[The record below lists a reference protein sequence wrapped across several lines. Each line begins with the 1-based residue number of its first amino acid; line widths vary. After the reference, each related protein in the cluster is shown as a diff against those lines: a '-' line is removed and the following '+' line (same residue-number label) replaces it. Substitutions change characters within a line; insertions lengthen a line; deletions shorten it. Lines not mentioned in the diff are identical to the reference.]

1 MLHNMF
7 IIGLWLLDENNSILT
22 SELLQ
27 DVYMNLNFLHSE
39 IITEWYLM

>member
-7 IIGLWLLDENNSILT
+7 IIGLWLLDENNCILT